1 MPRLS
6 NSMISWA
13 GRATLVCAFL
23 LADNAIAAQLEILP
37 AKLEL
42 TAQDRVHG
50 MLVTLIGNDGRQED
64 VTAHATFRS
73 SDPAIATVDAKGL
86 CHLHG
91 DGSAQIAVRFGDQSA
106 EIAVTASGSA
116 QPAA

>member
-1 MPRLS
+1 MPRPP
-6 NSMISWA
+6 NSPITWA
-13 GRATLVCAFL
+13 GRAVLVCASL
-23 LADNAIAAQLEILP
+23 LSGNAMAARLEILP

-42 TAQDRVHG
+42 TALDRVHG

-91 DGSAQIAVRFGDQSA
+91 DGTAQIAVRFGDQSA
-106 EIAVTASGSA
+106 EIA
-116 QPAA
+116 